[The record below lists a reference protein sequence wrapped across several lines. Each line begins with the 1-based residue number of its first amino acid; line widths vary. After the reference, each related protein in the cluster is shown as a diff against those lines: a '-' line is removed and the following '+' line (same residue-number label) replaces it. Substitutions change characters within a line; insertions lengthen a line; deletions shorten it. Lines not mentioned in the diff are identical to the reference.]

1 MRWHVLTREKLIRT
15 GYSDNYDPKWGRF
28 KPSQRFNVDQ
38 SPLPFVIDKT
48 RTYEKV
54 PEKGLSKQHKVWI
67 SQPMAGLD
75 KRQCSLQVVVRPEG
89 LQPKLGIIFR
99 GKGNIREEERA
110 CYHENVDVY
119 FQAKAW
125 ADTAVS
131 VDWVKKTLSKVVDKE
146 DCFVLFLDNLTAQC
160 SDEFKEAV
168 ASQGGIVWYFPVNT
182 IDITQTLDS
191 GYTQTL
197 KNKICQAQER
207 WFEDEEN
214 ANKWFSNES
223 KFSAR
228 KM

>member
-1 MRWHVLTREKLIRT
+1 MRWHVLTREKLIGT

-54 PEKGLSKQHKVWI
+54 SEKGLSKQHKVWI
-67 SQPMAGLD
+67 SQSMARLD
-75 KRQCSLQVVVRPEG
+75 KRQCSLQVVLRPEG

-110 CYHENVDVY
+110 CYHESVDVY

-131 VDWVKKTLSKVVDKE
+131 VDWVKKL
-146 DCFVLFLDNLTAQC
+146 
-160 SDEFKEAV
+160 
-168 ASQGGIVWYFPVNT
+168 
-182 IDITQTLDS
+182 
-191 GYTQTL
+191 
-197 KNKICQAQER
+197 
-207 WFEDEEN
+207 
-214 ANKWFSNES
+214 
-223 KFSAR
+223 SAR
-228 KM
+228 LLTKKIALFCFSII